1 MTIVH
6 SFETPEGLR
15 ALLMR
20 LHEAGDQAWRFDAE
34 AHELA
39 RFIARK
45 YSRLARKHHLDPWEA
60 VTAAFEAMR
69 KKSTRKSKN
78 PWAVVTKAVKVT
90 CVYEERA
97 QGLLCSV
104 SQARKAHIS
113 RNHDAERFADRDQAL
128 LQYHPALQ
136 TVVDPLEDEEPAG
149 PTAAAVA
156 NAVTV
161 FTLLGWPSV
170 LARDTIDY
178 QCRTLERLG
187 SRPSAGEAL
196 YRDEHARAMLGL
208 ARKTWNTAITVLLG
222 TQNPAYAATKRGR
235 GLLMRLVL
243 GEPLEQIFTDDDLV
257 RKLASTAPRSSAP
270 KSGLP

>member
-1 MTIVH
+1 MTQNVVH

-15 ALLMR
+15 TLLTR
-20 LHEAGDQAWRFDAE
+20 LHEAGPEAWRFDAE

-39 RFIARK
+39 RFIAKR
-45 YSRLARKHHLDPWEA
+45 YARLARKHGLDPWEA

-69 KKSTRKSKN
+69 KKSTRKAKN

-90 CVYEERA
+90 CIYEERA

-104 SQARKAHIS
+104 GQARKAHIS

-149 PTAAAVA
+149 LTAAAVT
-156 NAVTV
+156 NAVTM
-161 FTLLGWPSV
+161 FTLLGWPST

-178 QCRTLERLG
+178 QCLTLERLG
-187 SRPSAGEAL
+187 SRPSAVEAL
-196 YRDEHARAMLGL
+196 YRDDHARAMLGL
-208 ARKTWNTAITVLLG
+208 GRKTWNASITVLLG

-243 GEPLEQIFTDDDLV
+243 GEPLEQLFTDDDLV
-257 RKLASTAPRSSAP
+257 RKLAGAAP
-270 KSGLP
+270 KNGLP